1 MVIKGFDGTYS
12 SGNCSGFTPDSLFAP
27 LVAET
32 KTAAKITL
40 IYILSRIVNF
50 FSSPIL
56 LMPSKMQFHLE
67 TVAF

>member
-32 KTAAKITL
+32 KTAAKIGL
-40 IYILSRIVNF
+40 IYLLKDGINF
-50 FSSPIL
+50 FSSLNL
-56 LMPSKMQFHLE
+56 LMPSKIPLRVDV
-67 TVAF
+67 TTN

>member
-32 KTAAKITL
+32 KTATKIGL
-40 IYILSRIVNF
+40 IYLLKDGINF
-50 FSSPIL
+50 FSLNL
-56 LMPSKMQFHLE
+56 LMPSKIPLRVDV
-67 TVAF
+67 TTN